1 MEKYQL
7 VFTSKFKK
15 DFKKIRTKP
24 KELKKTTEV
33 FDLLM
38 NGGVN
43 LIPQTMKPHQLIGNY
58 KGYWECHIFPD
69 LLLIWFQFD
78 EEKKEIHLTR
88 IGSHSDLFK

>member
-1 MEKYQL
+1 MDKYQL

-38 NGGVN
+38 NGGVD
-43 LIPQTMKPHQLIGNY
+43 LIPQTMKPHKLIGNY
-58 KGYWECHIFPD
+58 KGYWECHVLPD
-69 LLLIWFQFD
+69 LLLIWEQED
-78 EEKKEIHLTR
+78 GLKEIILIR
-88 IGSHSDLFK
+88 VGSHSDLFK